1 MDDLEAMETI
11 EGNDQ
16 NEAIELALDE
26 EMDFNQQVFSHMF
39 DIRNRT
45 SPSSSVDSLP
55 ALHQQAKLLF
65 HPTHNQVIVLVI
77 PIITD
82 HQFFKQSIHSSLVL
96 ESSKNDIFYW

>member
-39 DIRNRT
+39 DIKHRT
-45 SPSSSVDSLP
+45 SPTSSVDSLP
-55 ALHQQAKLLF
+55 ALQQQAKLLSI
-65 HPTHNQVIVLVI
+65 QLILYKSCRSL
-77 PIITD
+77 
-82 HQFFKQSIHSSLVL
+82 FFKQSIHGSLVL
-96 ESSKNDIFYW
+96 E

>member
-55 ALHQQAKLLF
+55 ALHQQAKLLSIPLATKLLLI
-65 HPTHNQVIVLVI
+65 PTI
-77 PIITD
+77 D
-82 HQFFKQSIHSSLVL
+82 FFKQSIHSSLVL
-96 ESSKNDIFYW
+96 ESSKTDIIYW

>member
-39 DIRNRT
+39 DIKHRA
-45 SPSSSVDSLP
+45 SPTSSVDSLP
-55 ALHQQAKLLF
+55 ALQQQAKLLF
-65 HPTHNQVIVLVI
+65 I
-77 PIITD
+77 PLILYKLYSISHAD
-82 HQFFKQSIHSSLVL
+82 H
-96 ESSKNDIFYW
+96 

>member
-39 DIRNRT
+39 IVRT
-45 SPSSSVDSLP
+45 SPTLSVNSLP
-55 ALHQQAKLLF
+55 ALEQQAKL
-65 HPTHNQVIVLVI
+65 P
-77 PIITD
+77 
-82 HQFFKQSIHSSLVL
+82 SIQLIL
-96 ESSKNDIFYW
+96 NNL

>member
-45 SPSSSVDSLP
+45 SPSSSVNSLP
-55 ALHQQAKLLF
+55 ALHQQAKLLS
-65 HPTHNQVIVLVI
+65 I
-77 PIITD
+77 PLIT
-82 HQFFKQSIHSSLVL
+82 KLL
-96 ESSKNDIFYW
+96 Y